1 MFFEIVS
8 TFFIIMYEIFIGLL
22 KLVPDFFNLYF
33 SISKFTNI
41 NSPLGIILLDVG
53 VPISLLGITI
63 FVLRFIFKK
72 VKA

>member
-1 MFFEIVS
+1 MFFEIVG
-8 TFFIIMYEIFIGLL
+8 TFFIIIYELFIGLL

-53 VPISLLGITI
+53 VPISLLGVTI
-63 FVLRFIFKK
+63 FILRFIFKK